1 MPAGCE
7 WVADFFLSPARG
19 CRIDG
24 LHMKWAAKLVLLF
37 LVLGA
42 WWMFS
47 NKGKEIENLERQ
59 ITQLEETGYESKELP
74 ELRTELDGLK
84 GERIFSG
91 ILLTFLT
98 AGLVGILFVFVVLP
112 IMAQKAT
119 HAIYDSAEMI
129 ERDVMHDARVLVA
142 QGEYEAA
149 IEAFKEAAKKEP
161 LNRLPWV
168 EIVKIQKDHL
178 EDPLAAI
185 ATIRGV
191 LEGQEWEI
199 NDAAYFMFRLA
210 ELYDQE
216 MGERESAV
224 AILQQ
229 VVDQFPRTRHSAN
242 AKHRLHEWGYGE
254 VGAAQPQVAAVPPPP
269 ASILDEL
276 PGMQDEAENR
286 G

>member
-1 MPAGCE
+1 
-7 WVADFFLSPARG
+7 
-19 CRIDG
+19 
-24 LHMKWAAKLVLLF
+24 MKWVAKLVLLL

-42 WWMFS
+42 WWVFA
-47 NKGKEIENLERQ
+47 NKGKEIEKLERE
-59 ITQLEETGYESKELP
+59 ITHLEETDFENEDLP
-74 ELRTELDGLK
+74 KMRTELDGLE
-84 GERIFSG
+84 GERTFSG

-98 AGLVGILFVFVVLP
+98 AGFVGILFVFVVLP
-112 IMAQKAT
+112 MMAHKVT
-119 HAIYDSAEMI
+119 HAVYDSAEMI

-149 IEAFKEAAKKEP
+149 IEAFKQAAKAEP

-168 EIVKIQKDHL
+168 EIAKIQKDNL
-178 EDPLAAI
+178 EDPQAAI

-210 ELYDQE
+210 ELYDE
-216 MGERESAV
+216 ELGERESAV

-229 VVDQFPRTRHSAN
+229 VVEQFPRTRHSAN
-242 AKHRLHEWGYGE
+242 AKTRLHEWGYDE
-254 VGAAQPQVAAVPPPP
+254 AIAPQPQVAAVQPPPP
-269 ASILDEL
+269 EKIRYEL
-276 PGMQDEAENR
+276 PGMEDDPENR

>member
-1 MPAGCE
+1 
-7 WVADFFLSPARG
+7 
-19 CRIDG
+19 
-24 LHMKWAAKLVLLF
+24 MKWVAKLVLLF

-42 WWMFS
+42 WWVFS
-47 NKGKEIENLERQ
+47 NKGKEIQTLERQ
-59 ITQLEETGYESKELP
+59 ITHLEETDFENEELP
-74 ELRTELDGLK
+74 KLRTELDGLE
-84 GERIFSG
+84 GERTFTG

-98 AGLVGILFVFVVLP
+98 AGLVGIVFVFVVLP
-112 IMAQKAT
+112 MMAHKVT
-119 HAIYDSAEMI
+119 HAVYDSAEML
-129 ERDVMHDARVLVA
+129 ERDVMHDARALVA

-149 IEAFKEAAKKEP
+149 IEAFKEAAKAEP

-168 EIVKIQKDHL
+168 EIAKIYKDNL
-178 EDPLAAI
+178 ENPQAAI
-185 ATIRGV
+185 ETIRSV

-229 VVDQFPRTRHSAN
+229 VVEQFPRTRHSAN
-242 AKHRLHEWGYGE
+242 AKTRLHEWGYDE
-254 VGAAQPQVAAVPPPP
+254 AATQQQQAASVQPPPP
-269 ASILDEL
+269 EDIRYEL
-276 PGMQDEAENR
+276 PGIEDDSENR